1 MRRRIFEFEWIV
13 NEEHR
18 MSVSCILCGKFL
30 MKNIQR
36 VQSDNFVLSMNDLR
50 RHAVS
55 ERSSGERPAGLRPSR
70 WWRLAALAGLVACAG
85 SLAAQH
91 NILLPSDRGQ
101 TGTGAQVRTGTSSGL
116 DTDTRLENLLA
127 DHQYPQVE
135 AELGDLP
142 PKQAQMYRGILANR
156 DNDVKT
162 SIELLEPLVD
172 EVSASGDATA
182 EKLVRKA
189 LAEDYLRE
197 GDWTRAAAAY
207 QQLATRLEGKLS
219 RDEQDE
225 IEMPLQM
232 LPLAVNH
239 PPMTVDPCDPFEIQ
253 VSRNLLGLTDLPV
266 FIDARPHSWLL
277 DPTAPFN
284 LISRSLA
291 KEAGLKVSE
300 ETATIHSLR
309 GNAIQ
314 VHSTVIPRFTISGQ
328 LTFHDMTAFVFD
340 DADYY
345 FPQLKYQVQGVLG
358 YAALQALGSLT
369 VTDNDTVFARPAR
382 QISPP
387 ANDDKMAG
395 GVRFFLDGDQMIL
408 ALGASGSV
416 VPGGAERMYVVD
428 AAGQQTYLT
437 SRYYAEHSGE
447 FNGQKLQLFSLI
459 GQPLIAPVPSYTAE
473 TVTLAVGTIAEDV
486 HYITVLTQPLGSAA
500 RDDVYGILGVD
511 ALEQLGT
518 YTFDYRTMRF
528 NVKPH

>member
-1 MRRRIFEFEWIV
+1 MCTKV
-13 NEEHR
+13 
-18 MSVSCILCGKFL
+18 L
-30 MKNIQR
+30 MMDTQCA
-36 VQSDNFVLSMNDLR
+36 QSDNVLLSMNDLR
-50 RHAVS
+50 RLASS
-55 ERSSGERPAGLRPSR
+55 ERLPGDHAAGLRASR
-70 WWRLAALAGLVACAG
+70 WWQPIALAVFVVCAG
-85 SLAAQH
+85 SLGAQH
-91 NILLPSDRGQ
+91 SILVPSDQGQ
-101 TGTGAQVRTGTSSGL
+101 TGSGAQLRTGTSSGL

-135 AELGDLP
+135 AELGNLP

-156 DNDVKT
+156 DNDVKK

-172 EVSASGDATA
+172 EVSSGGDATA

-197 GDWTRAAAAY
+197 GDLTRAATAY

-225 IEMPLQM
+225 IEMPVQM

-239 PPMTVDPCDPFEIQ
+239 PAMTVDPCDPFEIQ

-266 FIDARPHSWLL
+266 FVDARPHSWLL

-300 ETATIHSLR
+300 ESATIHTLTGR
-309 GNAIQ
+309 AIQ
-314 VHSTVIPRFTISGQ
+314 VHTTVIPRFTISGQ
-328 LTFHDMTAFVFD
+328 LTFHDMTAFVFE

-369 VTDNDTVFARPAR
+369 VTDNDTVFVRPAK

-387 ANDDKMAG
+387 AGDDKMAG
-395 GVRFFLDGDQMIL
+395 GVRFFLDGDQVIL
-408 ALGASGSV
+408 ALGSSGRSN
-416 VPGGAERMYVVD
+416 PGSAERMYVVD
-428 AAGQQTYLT
+428 AAGQQTYMT

-447 FNGQKLQLFSLI
+447 FNGQALHLFSLI
-459 GQPLIAPVPSYTAE
+459 GQSQIAPVPAYTAE
-473 TVTLAVGTIAEDV
+473 SVTLAVGTISEDV

-500 RDDVYGILGVD
+500 RDDVYGVLGVD

-518 YTFDYRTMRF
+518 YTFDYRTMTFTVR
-528 NVKPH
+528 PH

>member
-1 MRRRIFEFEWIV
+1 
-13 NEEHR
+13 
-18 MSVSCILCGKFL
+18 
-30 MKNIQR
+30 MKNIQW
-36 VQSDNFVLSMNDLR
+36 VESDNFVLSMNDLR
-50 RHAVS
+50 RHAAS
-55 ERSSGERPAGLRPSR
+55 ERSPGEHPGGLRPSR
-70 WWRLAALAGLVACAG
+70 WCRLAVLAGLVAGAC

-91 NILLPSDRGQ
+91 NILVPADKGQ
-101 TGTGAQVRTGTSSGL
+101 TGSGAQVRTGTSSGL

-135 AELGDLP
+135 AELGTLP
-142 PKQAQMYRGILANR
+142 PHQAQMYRGILANR
-156 DNDVKT
+156 DNDVKK

-197 GDWTRAAAAY
+197 GDWTRAATAY
-207 QQLATRLEGKLS
+207 QSLATRLEGKLS

-266 FIDARPHSWLL
+266 FVDARPHSWLF

-309 GNAIQ
+309 GSAIQ
-314 VHSTVIPRFTISGQ
+314 VHTTLIPRFTISGQ

-369 VTDNDTVFARPAR
+369 VTDNDTVFVRPAK

-387 ANDDKMAG
+387 ASDDKMAG
-395 GVRFFLDGDQMIL
+395 GVRFFLDGDQVIL
-408 ALGASGSV
+408 ALGASGSSG
-416 VPGGAERMYVVD
+416 PGGAERMYVVD

-459 GQPLIAPVPSYTAE
+459 GQPHLAPVPAYTAE
-473 TVTLAVGTIAEDV
+473 TVKLAVGTTAEDV
-486 HYITVLTQPLGSAA
+486 HYLTVLTQPLGSAA
-500 RDDVYGILGVD
+500 RDDVYGVLGVD
-511 ALEQLGT
+511 ALEQLGN

-528 NVKPH
+528 NVRPH

>member
-1 MRRRIFEFEWIV
+1 
-13 NEEHR
+13 
-18 MSVSCILCGKFL
+18 
-30 MKNIQR
+30 
-36 VQSDNFVLSMNDLR
+36 MNDLR
-50 RHAVS
+50 RLTTS
-55 ERSSGERPAGLRPSR
+55 EQARFWRPA
-70 WWRLAALAGLVACAG
+70 ALVALVVCAC

-91 NILLPSDRGQ
+91 SILVPSDKGQ
-101 TGTGAQVRTGTSSGL
+101 TGSGAQLSTGTSSGL

-127 DHQYPQVE
+127 DHQYPLVE
-135 AELGDLP
+135 AELVNLP
-142 PKQAQMYRGILANR
+142 PKQAQMYRGLLANR
-156 DNDVKT
+156 DNDVRK

-172 EVSASGDATA
+172 EVSAGGDATA

-197 GDWTRAAAAY
+197 GDLTRSAAAY
-207 QQLATRLEGKLS
+207 QALATRLEGKLS

-225 IEMPLQM
+225 IDMPLHM
-232 LPLAVNH
+232 LPLAANH

-266 FIDARPHSWLL
+266 FVDARPHSWLL

-284 LISRSLA
+284 LISRSQA
-291 KEAGLKVSE
+291 KEAGLKISE
-300 ETATIHSLR
+300 ETATIHSLTGR
-309 GNAIQ
+309 AIQ
-314 VHSTVIPRFTISGQ
+314 VHTTVIPRFTISGQ

-369 VTDNDTVFARPAR
+369 VTDNGTVFVRPTK

-387 ANDDKMAG
+387 AGDDKMAG

-408 ALGASGSV
+408 ALGSSGNAD
-416 VPGGAERMYVVD
+416 PGGAERMFAVD

-447 FNGQKLQLFSLI
+447 FNGQKLHLFSLI
-459 GQPLIAPVPSYTAE
+459 GQPQIAPVPAYTTE
-473 TVTLAVGTIAEDV
+473 TATLAVGTISEDV
-486 HYITVLTQPLGSAA
+486 HYITVLTQPLGSAV

-518 YTFDYRTMRF
+518 YTFDYRTMKF
-528 NVKPH
+528 NVRPH